1 MRRGV
6 RTAQPLHRS
15 AVALDDLS
23 VSSST
28 DDDTDETTHAE
39 MTPEDW
45 AEAKELLAKFDAE
58 RGLR

>member
-1 MRRGV
+1 
-6 RTAQPLHRS
+6 
-15 AVALDDLS
+15 